1 MPDESNAKEIAA
13 LDAIIAGILAGRSIE
28 DLSDEE
34 ILKFCESCPPLGES
48 SRKLLDR
55 LGPEPFK
62 IDRFAAKPPHYA
74 EERQFAGM
82 YREGSDENIAPEVR
96 EEIDRKR
103 EELRARL
110 RARHKGDV

>member
-1 MPDESNAKEIAA
+1 MPDEANAKEIAA

-34 ILKFCESCPPLGES
+34 ILKLVQSYPPLSES
-48 SRKLLDR
+48 GRKLLDR
-55 LGPEPFK
+55 IGPQPFK
-62 IDRFAAKPPHYA
+62 SSLPVARPSRYV

-82 YREGSDENIAPEVR
+82 YRGGSDESIAPEVR
-96 EEIDRKR
+96 EEIHRKR

-110 RARHKGDV
+110 RARNKGDV